1 MSHCGL
7 YVAFRPR
14 QTEAGLLLH
23 RHLLSQQHLRV
34 CVLLLPARVTVYSLA
49 LLPAKDQGNK
59 VVFLAPS
66 TRKKKKKKRTKASFD
81 CFLRAIQPPVKQP
94 TLPVHFHASETEEME
109 TGCHGYC
116 QSPVVTLFMCN
127 TLSGGTPQRLQKKD
141 PLFLYVL
148 IIVFPVTHCCSVIMC
163 NRFCCNESV
172 FICPI
177 KDCLLN
183 F

>member
-1 MSHCGL
+1 MQSTVNAVLSPLWWPVSTVRSCSLNLGFVKDFVRFLMSHCGL

-66 TRKKKKKKRTKASFD
+66 TRKKKKEKKKKNKSQLWLFPSCHTAASKAANPPSPFP
-81 CFLRAIQPPVKQP
+81 CFRDRRDGDRLSRL
-94 TLPVHFHASETEEME
+94 LPKPRRHSLHV
-109 TGCHGYC
+109 
-116 QSPVVTLFMCN
+116 
-127 TLSGGTPQRLQKKD
+127 
-141 PLFLYVL
+141 
-148 IIVFPVTHCCSVIMC
+148 
-163 NRFCCNESV
+163 
-172 FICPI
+172 
-177 KDCLLN
+177 
-183 F
+183 